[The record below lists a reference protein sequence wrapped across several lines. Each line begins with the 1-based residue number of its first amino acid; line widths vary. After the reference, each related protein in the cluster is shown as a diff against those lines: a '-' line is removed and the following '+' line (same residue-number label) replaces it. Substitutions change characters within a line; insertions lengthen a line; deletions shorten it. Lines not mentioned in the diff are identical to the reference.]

1 VVSLTVL
8 LVKIAFYTTE
18 WSVLWR
24 SSARCKRI
32 TSVLNFCDAVQGSFN
47 TFGTK
52 MEKIG
57 YV

>member
-18 WSVLWR
+18 LSLLWR
-24 SSARCKRI
+24 SCERCRRI
-32 TSVLNFCDAVQGSFN
+32 TNIFNFCDPVRGSFN

-52 MEKIG
+52 MEEIG
-57 YV
+57 YA